1 MMNNKDIENIKISA
15 FSLDKTS
22 FYSNVD
28 GFVSKEIVNKKEML
42 TKILSFL
49 DITTLNDTDNKKAI
63 ENIITNLTCRVGE
76 EQVNVAGVC
85 IYSNLLPTLNR
96 YLLPK
101 EIKKVVV
108 SGGFPTGQLSLEA
121 KLQDIN
127 FALNN
132 KADEIDIPI
141 NRGLFFENE
150 KELINE
156 LQIIS
161 NYIKTNSKKVKL
173 KVILE
178 TSELEEYENIYKASM
193 LAIENGADFI
203 KTSTGKVSRGAD
215 IYSSVI
221 MLIAIRDYFNKTG
234 KIIGFKAAGGIRT
247 WQEAIKYYILAEKIM
262 GKDFLNKETFRI
274 GCSNLRDNILKEIND
289 K

>member
-1 MMNNKDIENIKISA
+1 MNNKDIENIKVSA
-15 FSLDKTS
+15 FSLDKTL
-22 FYSNVD
+22 FYSKVD
-28 GFVSKEIVNKKEML
+28 DLVNKVIINKKEIL
-42 TKILSFL
+42 TKIISFL
-49 DITTLNDTDNKKAI
+49 DITTLNNTDNKKAI
-63 ENIITNLTCRVGE
+63 ENIIPNLTCRVGE
-76 EQVNVAGVC
+76 RQINVAGIC
-85 IYSNLLPTLNR
+85 IYSNLLPILNN
-96 YLLPK
+96 YSLPK
-101 EIKKVVV
+101 EIKRVVV
-108 SGGFPTGQLSLEA
+108 SGGFPTGQMSLEA

-132 KADEIDIPI
+132 NADEIDIPI

-150 KELINE
+150 KEFITE
-156 LQIIS
+156 LQILS
-161 NYIKTNSKKVKL
+161 NYIKTYHKEVKL

-178 TSELEEYENIYKASM
+178 TSELESYKNIYKASM

-221 MLIAIRDYFNKTG
+221 MLIVIKEYFEKTN
-234 KIIGFKAAGGIRT
+234 KIIGFKVAGGIRT
-247 WQEAIKYYILAEKIM
+247 WQEAIKYYILAENII

-274 GCSNLRDNILKEIND
+274 GCSNLRDNILKEINE